1 MVDENKGMLADLK
14 GLGLESS
21 PPTSPS
27 IWTRCRSTSPTS
39 VTNCLLAMEHGDST
53 SNKEDANAAAVA
65 KAKLECDT
73 TAKDLEEDTCNG
85 SHGL

>member
-1 MVDENKGMLADLK
+1 
-14 GLGLESS
+14 
-21 PPTSPS
+21 
-27 IWTRCRSTSPTS
+27 
-39 VTNCLLAMEHGDST
+39 MEHGDST

-65 KAKLECDT
+65 KAKQECDT

>member
-1 MVDENKGMLADLK
+1 MADENKGMLADLQAW
-14 GLGLESS
+14 LGVFPADLTKHMDKMQEHLAN
-21 PPTSPS
+21 
-27 IWTRCRSTSPTS
+27 
-39 VTNCLLAMEHGDST
+39 VGNCLLAMENGDST
-53 SNKEDANAAAVA
+53 SNKEDASATAVA

>member
-1 MVDENKGMLADLK
+1 MADENKGMLADLK
-14 GLGLESS
+14 AWLGVFPADLTMHMDKMQEHLAN
-21 PPTSPS
+21 
-27 IWTRCRSTSPTS
+27 
-39 VTNCLLAMEHGDST
+39 VGNCLLAMEHGDST